1 MKFDISPAFSGLKKF
16 FDSTTKGGSSVVGS
30 GLKGFINRNQNGEEV
45 VQAAPPPSPQQKEKL
60 ANEEL
65 LNRLQQQIYADRG
78 RLASGNRPNYPGKTI
93 GPMSSMTQNARAM
106 REQYA
111 NKVPK
116 QRKIA
121 SLLQKESKGWSPEQT
136 QGMLSMLKRG
146 DTSEQMVMNRLQ
158 KQFGKNFG
166 YEGERGNRL
175 QGKIGKD
182 INENLEMSK
191 VNLKNMGDEIKN
203 LEDKRSTKGVSSLQK
218 AGGLKSARREALMK
232 QLEEF
237 GNQEHVLNNMKL
249 QSEKDVFDEEK
260 AAPFRRMDMATRA
273 LGGINPDESHPDKY
287 KLENQLLQKI
297 NNAYNQP
304 HLNYPGQRVV
314 GMDADTDASFRLAQ
328 QINPKYKDAYAVDRK
343 AIEQDL
349 LQNQLSDKVYNRI
362 PEAIEPLMGNL
373 DALARRQVKTEA
385 KNIGGHYARQGTYGS
400 GAHKAATEQA
410 LRDVMRRVQAER
422 EGTLI
427 SGVKGQRDIIGQEDA
442 NAMNRYGLMA
452 DEGAKE
458 FGNILQENERLNK
471 QGWRK
476 RANKQG
482 EENQAMQSWYGQLA
496 NEWPMENQ
504 GPAYRNVDMGPFEDL
519 AKGYGTDL
527 TGLFSQPALFSENEK
542 AFNAY
547 QGLENK
553 KIKDYESYLR
563 QKGLTASQVDR
574 DAMQLEAR
582 MLQNRRT
589 IESNNAAAKLA
600 ASNRQAAL
608 NAEQQKQR
616 EAAWNNYNTAASQFR
631 QWKDYGGWRTD
642 AGHAVPQARYNQL
655 RDLLATGP
663 GLLEQGWTQAQR
675 DDHYNNHGISD
686 EWMEKE
692 RNERRNYN
700 MSRQQFESNPA
711 TMAWAQPQYKWS

>member
-1 MKFDISPAFSGLKKF
+1 MKFDISPAFSGLKKLMESHT
-16 FDSTTKGGSSVVGS
+16 DAGSSVAGS
-30 GLKGFINRNQNGEEV
+30 GMKGFINRNQNGDEV
-45 VQAAPPPSPQQKEKL
+45 VKAAPAPPPSPQQKEKL

-78 RLASGNRPNYPGKTI
+78 KLASGNKPNYPGKTI
-93 GPMSSMTQNARAM
+93 GPMSSMTQNARSM

-116 QRKIA
+116 QGKIA
-121 SLLQKESKGWSPEQT
+121 SLLRKEGKGWSPEQT
-136 QGMLSMLKRG
+136 QGMLDMLKRG
-146 DTSEQMVMNRLQ
+146 DTSEKMVMNRLQ

-166 YEGERGNRL
+166 YEGERGNKL

-203 LEDKRSTKGVSSLQK
+203 LENRRTTKGVSSLQK

-249 QSEKDVFDEEK
+249 QSEKDVFDEEQ
-260 AAPFRRMDMATRA
+260 AAPFRKMDMATRA

-304 HLNYPGQRVV
+304 HLNYPGQRVADI
-314 GMDADTDASFRLAQ
+314 DADTDASFRLAQ
-328 QINPKYKDAYAVDRK
+328 QINPKYKDVFAGDRK

-373 DALARRQVKTEA
+373 DALARRQLKTEA

-422 EGTLI
+422 EGALV
-427 SGVKGQRDIIGQEDA
+427 SGVKGQRDLIGQEDA
-442 NAMNRYGLMA
+442 NTMNRYGLMA

-476 RANKQG
+476 RANRQG

-547 QGLENK
+547 KNMENK
-553 KIKDYESYLR
+553 NILDYPSYLR
-563 QKGLTASQVDR
+563 QNHNAQMTSNREAMERANQERIAREGKQRMNDYARVQAQNANKNR
-574 DAMQLEAR
+574 QDA
-582 MLQNRRT
+582 
-589 IESNNAAAKLA
+589 INAAKQKERDEAWSNYSGAAK
-600 ASNRQAAL
+600 QG
-608 NAEQQKQR
+608 R
-616 EAAWNNYNTAASQFR
+616 EWT
-631 QWKDYGGWRTD
+631 DYGGWRTD
-642 AGHAVPQARYNQL
+642 AGHAVPQARYDQL
-655 RDLLATGP
+655 YNLLSNGP
-663 GLLEQGWTQAQR
+663 GLMTQTNPNADYR
-675 DDHYNNHGISD
+675 SNI
-686 EWMEKE
+686 
-692 RNERRNYN
+692 N
-700 MSRQQFESNPA
+700 MSRQQFENNPA
-711 TMAWAQPQYKWS
+711 TLAWAQPQYKWS